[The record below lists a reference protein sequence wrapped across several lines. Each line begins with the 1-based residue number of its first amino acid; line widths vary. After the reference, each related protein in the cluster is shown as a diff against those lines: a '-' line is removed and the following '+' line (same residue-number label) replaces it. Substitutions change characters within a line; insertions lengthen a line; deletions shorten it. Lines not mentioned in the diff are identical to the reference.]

1 MANQPSLEIVASAFN
16 SWRKNRPSRS
26 GKIPAALRQQT
37 LGLLPLHSKS
47 EITRALRISG
57 SQLKTWQQAEQFVQ
71 EDAFQPAEFVAL
83 ASEPADHSPLLN
95 VRLRCSGGAELS
107 LSGPLSPAHL
117 AAVVQSLQQGK
128 MQ

>member
-16 SWRKNRPSRS
+16 SWRKNRPRRS
-26 GKIPAALRQQT
+26 EKIPAALRQQT
-37 LGLLPLHSKS
+37 LGLLSLHSKS

-57 SQLKTWQQAEQFVQ
+57 SQLKTWQHSEEAVQ
-71 EDAFQPAEFVAL
+71 VASVQPAEFVAL
-83 ASEPADHSPLLN
+83 ASAPADHLPLLD
-95 VRLRCSGGAELS
+95 VRLQYPGGAELS

-117 AAVVQSLQQGK
+117 AAIVQSLQQGK